1 MYTVYT
7 AYFNL
12 FEMSMATSTKRR
24 MKPAETVMADRLVSD
39 AAASDIASIKEAIV
53 PAANDWIDGLQEI
66 AQKYHNRLRTP
77 DASTGSLSDD
87 VVVPALREAIVEG
100 LLAPG
105 SRISEVRIGA
115 QLNVSRTPMREAF
128 AQLER
133 EGLVTVLPRLGAF
146 VHSIT
151 LRDVEEI
158 YATRA
163 ALECLAVQLAAAR
176 ITPLGRAHLED
187 VVDAMGKSV
196 RADNPAEYVDAL
208 DRFYAIIMMLADNKV
223 LRETHAGLIGPV
235 RRLRRIAISRGG
247 RMRASYEQTVCI
259 KDAILGGDHNV
270 DALMKEQLIA
280 ACDAAKEALQN
291 V

>member
-66 AQKYHNRLRTP
+66 AQKYHDRLRTP
-77 DASTGSLSDD
+77 DASTGLLSDD

>member
-1 MYTVYT
+1 
-7 AYFNL
+7 
-12 FEMSMATSTKRR
+12 MATSTKRR
-24 MKPAETVMADRLVSD
+24 TKPADTVVAERVASD
-39 AAASDIASIKEAIV
+39 AAGSDIASVEDTVV
-53 PAANDWIDGLQEI
+53 PANDWIDGLQKI
-66 AQKYHNRLRTP
+66 AQKYRDRLRAP

-115 QLNVSRTPMREAF
+115 QLDVSRTPMREAF

-176 ITPLGRAHLED
+176 ITLLGRAHLED

-196 RADNPAEYVDAL
+196 RADDPAEYVDAL

-235 RRLRRIAISRGG
+235 RRLRRIALSRGG
-247 RMRASYEQTVCI
+247 RMRASYEQAVRI
-259 KDAILGGDHNV
+259 KDAILGGGHNV
-270 DALMKEQLIA
+270 DALMKEQLVA
-280 ACDAAKEALQN
+280 ACDAAKEALRN

>member
-1 MYTVYT
+1 
-7 AYFNL
+7 
-12 FEMSMATSTKRR
+12 MATSPKRR
-24 MKPAETVMADRLVSD
+24 TKPADTVAAERVASD
-39 AAASDIASIKEAIV
+39 AAASDIASVEDPVV
-53 PAANDWIDGLQEI
+53 PATDWIDGLQKI
-66 AQKYHNRLRTP
+66 AQKYRDRLRTP

-115 QLNVSRTPMREAF
+115 QLDVSRTPMREAF

-176 ITPLGRAHLED
+176 ITLLGRAHLED

-196 RADNPAEYVDAL
+196 RADDPAEYVDAL

-235 RRLRRIAISRGG
+235 RRLRRIALSRGG
-247 RMRASYEQTVCI
+247 RMRASYEQAVRI
-259 KDAILGGDHNV
+259 KDAILGGGHNV
-270 DALMKEQLIA
+270 DALMKEQLVA
-280 ACDAAKEALQN
+280 ACDAAKEALRN